1 MPPEADG
8 LDFNRTGAVY
18 KVANQQY
25 TRGPQIAAG
34 EWYEYRIEVAG
45 NVYVARLK
53 KAGDADFVQTTRF
66 EKPATDEFKLRGLTP
81 AEDPHSGFIGL
92 QVHTGNVAFRN
103 IGVRPTNV
111 A

>member
-1 MPPEADG
+1 M
-8 LDFNRTGAVY
+8 
-18 KVANQQY
+18 
-25 TRGPQIAAG
+25 
-34 EWYEYRIEVAG
+34 
-45 NVYVARLK
+45 ARLK
-53 KAGDADFVQTTRF
+53 KAGDADFIQTTRF
-66 EKPATDEFKLRGLTP
+66 EKLATDEFKLRGLTP